1 MVNYVLYRLG
11 ELLALCLPF
20 KVVYFLAGIVST
32 LQYIFSKTDR
42 ISVRENLRVIFPEI
56 ENTRLRK
63 YTKSVFIHFGLYLAN
78 FFKFKRLCRSYIKKH
93 VVIEGAQYIDNA
105 LSAGKGLIIVGAHI
119 GNWELGGITLGLMGY
134 PMNAVALPHKHSAV
148 DLFFNRRRES
158 KGMHVIPIHNAVR
171 GCLEAFSRN
180 EIVALLGDRDFT
192 QGGIVMDFFGRPTLI
207 PKGPAVF
214 SLRNKIPMLCGFM
227 VSEKTGKF
235 RFIFNPPIQFTP
247 SGEYEKD
254 MRSLTG
260 LYLKQIE
267 DCIRRY
273 PGQWAMFRRFWL

>member
-1 MVNYVLYRLG
+1 MR
-11 ELLALCLPF
+11 
-20 KVVYFLAGIVST
+20 
-32 LQYIFSKTDR
+32 
-42 ISVRENLRVIFPEI
+42 
-56 ENTRLRK
+56 
-63 YTKSVFIHFGLYLAN
+63 
-78 FFKFKRLCRSYIKKH
+78 
-93 VVIEGAQYIDNA
+93 
-105 LSAGKGLIIVGAHI
+105 
-119 GNWELGGITLGLMGY
+119 
-134 PMNAVALPHKHSAV
+134 
-148 DLFFNRRRES
+148 
-158 KGMHVIPIHNAVR
+158 VIPIHNAVR

-227 VSEKTGKF
+227 VQEKTGKF